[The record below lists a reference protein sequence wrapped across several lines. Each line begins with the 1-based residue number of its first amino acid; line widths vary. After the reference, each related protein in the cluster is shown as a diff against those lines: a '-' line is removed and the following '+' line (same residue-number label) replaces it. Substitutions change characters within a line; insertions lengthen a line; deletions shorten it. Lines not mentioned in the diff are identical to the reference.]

1 MRLVVTFTLQAAL
14 FLVCSSVAS
23 GQSKPQPPPPPRP
36 ISKSFLGNVDNG
48 VYKNEFFGVKVD
60 IPSEMHVLT
69 KQEQGDAR
77 DGGTRMLSKD
87 VDGDQEA
94 WERAVKA
101 EVLLLSVSEVKPG
114 TGPSAS
120 LNIGVIRQ
128 STGTTSKQVADTAK
142 EFLLRNPAISIVSN
156 TMALKLAARDFSRLE
171 LKVKTGGP
179 ELDVRYYV
187 TIVRGYSMTFVV
199 TYLEKEQLD
208 RFEKVLATVK
218 FTN

>member
-1 MRLVVTFTLQAAL
+1 MRLAVKVALQAAL
-14 FLVCSSVAS
+14 LLVCSSVAF
-23 GQSKPQPPPPPRP
+23 GQSKPQPSPPPRP
-36 ISKSFLGNVDNG
+36 VSKSFLGNVENG

-60 IPSEMHVLT
+60 VPAEMHILT

-77 DGGTRMLSKD
+77 DGGARMLSKD

-128 STGTTSKQVADTAK
+128 PTGTTPKEVADTAK
-142 EFLLRNPAISIVSN
+142 EFLLRNPAISVVSHSK
-156 TMALKLAARDFSRLE
+156 AVELGGRDFSRLE
-171 LKVKTGGP
+171 LEVKNGGSK
-179 ELDVRYYV
+179 LDVRYYV